1 MVKRGLSR
9 ILYASGLTRLMFT
22 KYKSKRSFIL
32 MYHRIIS
39 DRSTPIV
46 YPHSGMVVEEKT
58 FNIQMKYLKKNFKVL
73 PLGDLVNS
81 LKDERENGRI
91 KCSIT
96 FDDGWKDN
104 FDYAFPILLKYGLPA
119 TIFLTT
125 RYVNSFKWFWYD
137 KLIFLID
144 KLFKSENP
152 KKIMKLLPYNLSVEL
167 TDIPEKMKD
176 PVSFLDSLIEKVKEF
191 PSQERDDLL
200 DKLSTLT
207 QASLHENEQNRC
219 FLNWEEIY
227 QMHSKNISFGAHGA
241 SHESLSRLKNQQIE
255 EEIIESKKEIETHLG
270 DKVEG
275 FCYPDGSYNSEVITI
290 LKRHGFQYAC
300 TTEPGFNGPETD
312 LFQLRRISI
321 HNDISDNIPL
331 FTCRISGLL

>member
-1 MVKRGLSR
+1 
-9 ILYASGLTRLMFT
+9 
-22 KYKSKRSFIL
+22 
-32 MYHRIIS
+32 MYHRITS
-39 DRSTPIV
+39 GRSAPMA
-46 YPHSGMVVEEKT
+46 YPHSGMVVEEET
-58 FNIQMKYLKKNFKVL
+58 FNIQMKYLKENFQVL
-73 PLGDLVNS
+73 PLGDLVSS

-104 FDYAFPILLKYGLPA
+104 FDYAFPILMEYGLPA

-137 KLIFLID
+137 KLIFLAD

-152 KKIMKLLPYNLSVEL
+152 KKIMKVFPYNSSVEL
-167 TDIPEKMKD
+167 SYIPEMMKD
-176 PVSFLDSLIEKVKEF
+176 PAFFFDSLIEKVKEL

-200 DKLSTLT
+200 DKLSNLA
-207 QASLHENEQNRC
+207 QASPYENEQNRC
-219 FLNWEEIY
+219 FLNWKEIC
-227 QMHSKNISFGAHGA
+227 QMHSQNISFGAHGA
-241 SHESLSRLKNQQIE
+241 THESLTQLDNHQIE

-270 DKVEG
+270 DHVEG
-275 FCYPDGSYNSEVITI
+275 FCYPDGSYNSEIITI

-300 TTEPGFNGPETD
+300 TTEPGFNGSETD
-312 LFQLRRISI
+312 LFRLRRISI